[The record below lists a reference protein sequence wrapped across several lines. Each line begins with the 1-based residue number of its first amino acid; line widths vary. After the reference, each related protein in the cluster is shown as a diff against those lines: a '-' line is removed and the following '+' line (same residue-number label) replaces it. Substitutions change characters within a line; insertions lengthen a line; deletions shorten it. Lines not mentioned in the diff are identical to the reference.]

1 MLCHSMLFVKKKKI
15 LRQNWIAFKTWKDIE
30 ILGIDFFFEETFLT
44 IKKKKLLY
52 ICNLFYTNTFYTN
65 ANSHYNQNL
74 DKFSSVK
81 YYSNIF
87 TNHCVRVLLYCW
99 ILGYR
104 RQINLFFSIFIVSY
118 PMLQDKYTR
127 ICCNQYE
134 GQPRMIDAN

>member
-1 MLCHSMLFVKKKKI
+1 MLCHSMSFVKKKKI

-104 RQINLFFSIFIVSY
+104 RQINLFFSIFIVSC

>member
-1 MLCHSMLFVKKKKI
+1 MSFYVICEKKKKFSGKI
-15 LRQNWIAFKTWKDIE
+15 GFKTWKDIE

-44 IKKKKLLY
+44 TEKKKLLY

>member
-1 MLCHSMLFVKKKKI
+1 MLCHSMSFVKKKKKI
-15 LRQNWIAFKTWKDIE
+15 LRQNWIQNVKRYRNFRNWF
-30 ILGIDFFFEETFLT
+30 LLRRDFFDNR
-44 IKKKKLLY
+44 KKKLLY

-104 RQINLFFSIFIVSY
+104 RQINLFFSIFIVSC

>member
-1 MLCHSMLFVKKKKI
+1 MSFYVICEKKKI

-44 IKKKKLLY
+44 TEKKKLLY

-104 RQINLFFSIFIVSY
+104 RQINLFFSIFIVSC

>member
-44 IKKKKLLY
+44 TEKKKLLY

-104 RQINLFFSIFIVSY
+104 RQINLFFSIFIVSC

>member
-1 MLCHSMLFVKKKKI
+1 MSFYVICEKKKKI
-15 LRQNWIAFKTWKDIE
+15 LRQNWIQNVKRYRNFRNWF
-30 ILGIDFFFEETFLT
+30 LLRRDFFD
-44 IKKKKLLY
+44 KKKKNCS

-87 TNHCVRVLLYCW
+87 TNQCVHVLLYCW

>member
-1 MLCHSMLFVKKKKI
+1 MLCHSMSFVKKKKKFSGKI
-15 LRQNWIAFKTWKDIE
+15 GFKTWKDIE

>member
-104 RQINLFFSIFIVSY
+104 RQINLFFSIFIVSC

>member
-104 RQINLFFSIFIVSY
+104 RQINLFFSIFIVSC
-118 PMLQDKYTR
+118 PMLQDKYAYLLQSIR
-127 ICCNQYE
+127 GSASYDW
-134 GQPRMIDAN
+134 R

>member
-1 MLCHSMLFVKKKKI
+1 MSFYVICEKKKKI

-44 IKKKKLLY
+44 TEKKKLLY

-104 RQINLFFSIFIVSY
+104 RQINLFFSIFIVSC

>member
-1 MLCHSMLFVKKKKI
+1 MSFYVICEKKKKI

-44 IKKKKLLY
+44 TEKKKLLY

>member
-1 MLCHSMLFVKKKKI
+1 MSFYVICEKKKKI

-104 RQINLFFSIFIVSY
+104 RQINLFFSIFIVSC